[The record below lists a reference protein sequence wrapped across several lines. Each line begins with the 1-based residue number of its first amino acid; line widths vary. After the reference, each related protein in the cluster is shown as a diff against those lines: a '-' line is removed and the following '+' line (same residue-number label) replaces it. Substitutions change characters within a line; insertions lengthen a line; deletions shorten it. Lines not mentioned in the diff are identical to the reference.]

1 MKHFNGDC
9 DLPVKL
15 TENIR
20 APFAYRWEKD
30 LSQFI
35 EFPEDKKILEQ
46 LPEDIQDSIYRNFL
60 YFEFLSN
67 FQA

>member
-1 MKHFNGDC
+1 M
-9 DLPVKL
+9 PVKL

-20 APFAYRWEKD
+20 ALFAYRWEKD

-67 FQA
+67 FHA